1 MSNSYTP
8 TFDAVV
14 SVTSGDEALGKIF
27 LSPEGLDDPSPYYR
41 YLRENAPVHQS
52 AAGAI
57 FLTRYDDCREA
68 LRDNRLGK
76 SNSAESLL
84 SSGDSE
90 ALQVRREQLERA
102 REQEQAASMLFLNPP
117 DHTRQRSLVSR
128 AFTPRRVNALR
139 ASIRTLAEGMVDDF
153 VEAGGGDLLEALA
166 FPLPV
171 AVIGTMVG
179 VPEPDWPQF
188 RSLITASAAGI
199 EPAASAEELRAAGTS
214 SGQVREYFSA
224 LLAER
229 RASPQDDLLSDL
241 IQVEEEGDRLSDGEI
256 IAVSTLLFAAGFETT
271 TNLIGNG
278 MGALLR
284 HPDQM
289 AALWN
294 DPSLVET
301 AVDEVLRWDSP
312 VQLDGRTVLEP
323 AEVAGEQVE
332 VGTRVMTLLG
342 AANRDPEHF
351 DDPERFDVT
360 RQQGPPMSFASGIHY
375 CLGANLSRAEG
386 QEVFGALIQRCSSIE
401 PAGDLVRRNRITLR
415 GFLSVPVTVT
425 SR

>member
-1 MSNSYTP
+1 
-8 TFDAVV
+8 
-14 SVTSGDEALGKIF
+14 
-27 LSPEGLDDPSPYYR
+27 
-41 YLRENAPVHQS
+41 
-52 AAGAI
+52 
-57 FLTRYDDCREA
+57 
-68 LRDNRLGK
+68 
-76 SNSAESLL
+76 ESLL

-117 DHTRQRSLVSR
+117 DHTRQRALVSR

-139 ASIRTLAEGMVDDF
+139 TSIRTLADGMVDDF

-214 SGQVREYFSA
+214 SGQVRDYFSA

-241 IQVEEEGDRLSDGEI
+241 IQVEDEGDRLSDGEI
-256 IAVSTLLFAAGFETT
+256 IAVSVLLFAAGFETT
-271 TNLIGNG
+271 TNLIGNA

-294 DPSLVET
+294 DPSLLVT

-323 AEVAGEQVE
+323 ADVAGEQVE

-342 AANRDPEHF
+342 AANRDPDHF

-386 QEVFGALIQRCSSIE
+386 QEVFGALIKRCRAIE

-415 GFLSVPVTVT
+415 GFLSVPVAVT
-425 SR
+425 AR

>member
-1 MSNSYTP
+1 
-8 TFDAVV
+8 
-14 SVTSGDEALGKIF
+14 
-27 LSPEGLDDPSPYYR
+27 
-41 YLRENAPVHQS
+41 
-52 AAGAI
+52 
-57 FLTRYDDCREA
+57 
-68 LRDNRLGK
+68 
-76 SNSAESLL
+76 
-84 SSGDSE
+84 
-90 ALQVRREQLERA
+90 
-102 REQEQAASMLFLNPP
+102 
-117 DHTRQRSLVSR
+117 
-128 AFTPRRVNALR
+128 LR
-139 ASIRTLAEGMVDDF
+139 ASIRTLADGMVDDF

-199 EPAASAEELRAAGTS
+199 EPTASADELRAAATS
-214 SGQVREYFSA
+214 SGEVREYFSA

-241 IQVEEEGDRLSDGEI
+241 IQVEDEGDRLSDGEI

-278 MGALLR
+278 MGALLG

-289 AALWN
+289 AALWD
-294 DPSLVET
+294 DPSLLPT

-323 AEVAGEQVE
+323 AEVAGQQVE

-360 RQQGPPMSFASGIHY
+360 RKEGPPMSFASGIHY

-386 QEVFGALIQRCSSIE
+386 QEVFGALIQRCSAIE
-401 PAGDLVRRNRITLR
+401 PAGDLVRRNRMTLR
-415 GFLSVPVTVT
+415 GFLSVPVTVKT
-425 SR
+425 R